1 MSALYFVASDIFY
14 FQNIEK
20 LEVFNQ
26 YAKIKQI
33 EDGKITK
40 IIVPTSI
47 QDITA
52 FLKDDQVAFLSW
64 NYPSEDEREV
74 LVVKELPNL
83 DVLLTSQE
91 KEYGITLKESLRA
104 KLQLEIIETTR
115 NFEYLAGAEEMKQYF
130 RNIVVGYKDGVV
142 KKITVFLL
150 GIPGAGKTYLAEC
163 LAGELKYLLVKL
175 DLALIM
181 RLNNPIQK
189 LHYFFKYIENL
200 AAQGIYV
207 VALLD
212 EIANMLRGGDS
223 IQSQFKGQMLTIM
236 EDLNS
241 PRGYQVGES
250 IFIATENNIRDI
262 MTSTPQF
269 MARWKGKFFINFPKQ
284 NEAKMI
290 LAMHL
295 KKNGLNVDVEK
306 VYVEIE
312 KIFRNKIV
320 SVDGAEKR
328 FIYAP
333 REIED
338 FTINLAIYSKNN
350 EVREINNAV
359 IREITRLTPPQQLS
373 LKEPISMMMNDA
385 GMGWIEI

>member
-14 FQNIEK
+14 FQNIEN
-20 LEVFNQ
+20 LDIFNQ
-26 YAKIKQI
+26 QAKNQQI
-33 EDGKITK
+33 SDKKITK
-40 IIVPTSI
+40 LVIPTSK
-47 QDITA
+47 QDITTY
-52 FLKDDQVAFLSW
+52 LHQGNVAFLSW

-91 KEYGITLKESLRA
+91 KEYGVTLKESLKA

-115 NFEYLAGAEEMKQYF
+115 NFQNLAGAEEMKQYF
-130 RNIVVGYKDGVV
+130 RNIVVGFKDGVV

-241 PRGYQVGES
+241 PRGYQVGQS

-269 MARWKGKFFINFPKQ
+269 MARWKGKFFINFPKES
-284 NEAKMI
+284 EAKMI

-295 KKNGLNVDVEK
+295 KNNGLNIDVDK
-306 VYVEIE
+306 VYTEIE
-312 KIFRNKIV
+312 KGYRNKIV
-320 SVDGAEKR
+320 LVDGVEKR

-338 FTINLAIYSKNN
+338 FAINLAIYSKNN
-350 EVREINNAV
+350 EVKEISNSV
-359 IREITRLTPPQQLS
+359 IREIIRLTPAQQLS